1 MKLTTIGLVGIAVL
15 VLNGTSMA
23 IDMTFDNIQGQGV
36 HYDYSG
42 TRGSAISG
50 NTTAGRFNWTVTSGE
65 TINGVTFNAGDH
77 FTTFCTELTQFISTG
92 DEFTYSSVAVS
103 SMPTVGQLGAPM
115 GSFRAG
121 LIQELFNDHYAT
133 AVNGT
138 LTEAAA
144 FQVAVWEI
152 VYEDRLD
159 DAESGLTTIAI
170 AADAGANTFVIS
182 SNYDA
187 VQQANLWLDM
197 LTGNYSE
204 DSSLI
209 GFGSES
215 AQDQLLLVPLPAPLW
230 LAGVGLAGVVFGRRK
245 LQRLALN

>member
-1 MKLTTIGLVGIAVL
+1 MKLTITGLVAIAVL
-15 VLNGTSMA
+15 ALNGTSMA

-36 HYDYSG
+36 HFDYSG

-50 NTTAGRFNWTVTSGE
+50 NTTAGRFNWTVTSCE
-65 TINGVTFNAGDH
+65 TINGVTFNAGDQ

-92 DEFTYSSVAVS
+92 DTFTYSSVAVAD
-103 SMPTVGQLGAPM
+103 MPTVGQLGAPM

-121 LIQELFNDHYAT
+121 LIQELFNNYYAT

-138 LTEAAA
+138 TTEAAA

-152 VYEDRLD
+152 VYEDRVD
-159 DAESGLTTIAI
+159 DVGSSLTIA
-170 AADAGANTFVIS
+170 AALNAGADSFTVS

-187 VQQANLWLDM
+187 VQQANTWLDA
-197 LTGNYSE
+197 LTGNYSA
-204 DSSLI
+204 DDSLI
-209 GFGSES
+209 GFGSGS